1 MHYTNPTLRWNI
13 NEMPGNIRRTPRQ
26 QVRQHLTNGI
36 DVQSVQRMAAR
47 IRENVQQVI
56 VGKDEAINLAIIAM
70 LCRGHILV
78 EDTPGIGKTTLAKAL
93 AQSLQCTFRRIQF
106 TPDLMPT
113 DVLGVNFYNQ
123 RTGDF
128 QFRGGPIFSQMLL
141 ADEINRATPR
151 TQSSLLEA
159 MQERQATVDGETRPL
174 PEPFLVMATQNP
186 IEMEGTFP
194 LPEAQLD
201 RFMLR
206 VRLGYPTPEEESDI
220 LLRFEREYEPP
231 QIDAVTD
238 AAELAEMQSMVS
250 GVLVDDMVR
259 LYIVD
264 ILQASRANQSLT
276 LGASPR
282 AGLALYK
289 ASQARAALDARD
301 FVTPDDVKA
310 LALPVLAHRFIVASG
325 ARLRGRTAGQIV
337 RDILAGVPVPIER

>member
-1 MHYTNPTLRWNI
+1 MTNAIAVENI
-13 NEMPGNIRRTPRQ
+13 
-26 QVRQHLTNGI
+26 
-36 DVQSVQRMAAR
+36 QRMATR
-47 IRENVQQVI
+47 IRENVQRVI
-56 VGKDEAINLAIIAM
+56 VGKDEPINLAIIAL

-78 EDTPGIGKTTLAKAL
+78 EDAPGIGKTTLAKAL
-93 AQSLQCTFRRIQF
+93 AQSLQCTFKRIQF

-206 VRLGYPTPEEESDI
+206 IRLGYPTPEEESDI
-220 LLRFEREYEPP
+220 LLRFERDFEPP
-231 QIDAVTD
+231 EIDAVID
-238 AAELAEMQSMVS
+238 AAELSEMQALVNQ
-250 GVLVDDMVR
+250 VLVDDAVR
-259 LYIVD
+259 MYIVD
-264 ILQASRANQSLT
+264 IIQSSRTNQSLT

-289 ASQARAALDARD
+289 TSQAHAALDGRD
-301 FVTPDDVKA
+301 FVTPDDVKE
-310 LALPVLAHRFIVASG
+310 LALPVLSHRLIVASN
-325 ARLRGRTAGQIV
+325 ARLRGRTAGQV
-337 RDILAGVPVPIER
+337 LREILAGVSVPIER

>member
-1 MHYTNPTLRWNI
+1 MTNAIAVENI
-13 NEMPGNIRRTPRQ
+13 
-26 QVRQHLTNGI
+26 
-36 DVQSVQRMAAR
+36 QRMATR
-47 IRENVQQVI
+47 IRENVQRVI
-56 VGKDEAINLAIIAM
+56 VGKDEPINLAIIAL

-78 EDTPGIGKTTLAKAL
+78 EDAPGIGKTTLAKAL
-93 AQSLQCTFRRIQF
+93 AQSLHCTFKRIQF

-206 VRLGYPTPEEESDI
+206 IRLGYPTPEEESDI
-220 LLRFEREYEPP
+220 LLRFERDFEPP
-231 QIDAVTD
+231 EIDAVID
-238 AAELAEMQSMVS
+238 AAELSEMQALVNQ
-250 GVLVDDMVR
+250 VLVDDAVR
-259 LYIVD
+259 MYIVD
-264 ILQASRANQSLT
+264 IIQSSRTNQSLT

-289 ASQARAALDARD
+289 TSQARAALDGRD
-301 FVTPDDVKA
+301 FVTPDDVKE
-310 LALPVLAHRFIVASG
+310 LALPVLSHRLIVASN

-337 RDILAGVPVPIER
+337 REILAGVSVPIER

>member
-1 MHYTNPTLRWNI
+1 MTNAIAVENI
-13 NEMPGNIRRTPRQ
+13 
-26 QVRQHLTNGI
+26 
-36 DVQSVQRMAAR
+36 QRMATR
-47 IRENVQQVI
+47 IRENVQRVI
-56 VGKDEAINLAIIAM
+56 VGKDEPINLAIIAL

-78 EDTPGIGKTTLAKAL
+78 EDAPGIGKTTLAKAL
-93 AQSLQCTFRRIQF
+93 AQSLQCTFKRIQF

-206 VRLGYPTPEEESDI
+206 IRLGYPTPEEESDI
-220 LLRFEREYEPP
+220 LLRFERDFEPP
-231 QIDAVTD
+231 EIDAVID
-238 AAELAEMQSMVS
+238 AAELSEMQALVNQ
-250 GVLVDDMVR
+250 VLVDDAVR
-259 LYIVD
+259 MYIVD
-264 ILQASRANQSLT
+264 IIQSSRTNQSLT

-289 ASQARAALDARD
+289 TSQARAALDGRD
-301 FVTPDDVKA
+301 FVTPDDVKE
-310 LALPVLAHRFIVASG
+310 LALPVLSHRLIVASN

-337 RDILAGVPVPIER
+337 RDILAGVSVPIER

>member
-1 MHYTNPTLRWNI
+1 MTNAIAVENI
-13 NEMPGNIRRTPRQ
+13 
-26 QVRQHLTNGI
+26 
-36 DVQSVQRMAAR
+36 QRMATR
-47 IRENVQQVI
+47 IRENVQRVI
-56 VGKDEAINLAIIAM
+56 VGKDEPINLAIIAL

-78 EDTPGIGKTTLAKAL
+78 EDAPGIGKTTLAKAL
-93 AQSLQCTFRRIQF
+93 AQSLQCTFKRIQF

-159 MQERQATVDGETRPL
+159 MQERQATVDGETRRL

-206 VRLGYPTPEEESDI
+206 IRLGYPTPEEESDI
-220 LLRFEREYEPP
+220 LLRFERDFEPP
-231 QIDAVTD
+231 EIDAVID
-238 AAELAEMQSMVS
+238 AAELSEMQALVNQ
-250 GVLVDDMVR
+250 VLVDDAVR
-259 LYIVD
+259 MYIVD
-264 ILQASRANQSLT
+264 IIQSSRTNQSLT

-289 ASQARAALDARD
+289 TSQARAALNGRD
-301 FVTPDDVKA
+301 FVTPDDVKE
-310 LALPVLAHRFIVASG
+310 LALPVLSHRLIVASN
-325 ARLRGRTAGQIV
+325 ARLRGRTAGQV
-337 RDILAGVPVPIER
+337 LREILAGVSVPIER